1 MEGMELMVKK
11 IMHDPL
17 FLAQKS
23 VDATEADKQIVTDL
37 LDTLR
42 ANLEHCV
49 GMAANMIGVK
59 KNIIV
64 VAAGPFQ
71 FAMINPI
78 ITKKSGVYQTEEGC
92 LSLKGVRPCT
102 RYQEIEVDYLD
113 QNFKKQHGKYSGW
126 TAQII
131 QHEIERRICYSK
143 CPQKCIDL
151 SVKPLVINQAN
162 CLHCGNCM
170 AACPFGAVEKR

>member
-1 MEGMELMVKK
+1 MEGMETMVKK
-11 IMHDPL
+11 IMRDPL

-23 VDATEADKQIVTDL
+23 VDATEADRQVVNDL

-42 ANLEHCV
+42 ANSGRCV

-71 FAMINPI
+71 FAMINPV
-78 ITKKSGVYQTEEGC
+78 ITKKTGVYQTEEGC
-92 LSLKGVRPCT
+92 LSLEGVRTCT
-102 RYQEIEVDYLD
+102 RYQEIEVDYSD
-113 QNFKKQHGKYSGW
+113 QNFKKQHGKYSGS

-131 QHEIERRICYSK
+131 QHEIDHCNGI
-143 CPQKCIDL
+143 
-151 SVKPLVINQAN
+151 VI
-162 CLHCGNCM
+162 
-170 AACPFGAVEKR
+170 

>member
-1 MEGMELMVKK
+1 MIKK
-11 IMHDPL
+11 ITRDPM

-23 VDATEADKQIVTDL
+23 VDANEADKQVISDL

-42 ANLEHCV
+42 ANLDHCV
-49 GMAANMIGVK
+49 GMAANMIGMS

-71 FAMINPI
+71 FAMINPV
-78 ITKKSGVYQTEEGC
+78 ITRKSGPYETEEGC
-92 LSLKGVRPCT
+92 LSLSGVRPCT

-113 QNFKKQHGKYSGW
+113 QNFVKRHGKYSEW

-131 QHEIERRICYSK
+131 QHEI
-143 CPQKCIDL
+143 D
-151 SVKPLVINQAN
+151 
-162 CLHCGNCM
+162 HCNGILI
-170 AACPFGAVEKR
+170 

>member
-37 LDTLR
+37 LDTLK
-42 ANLEHCV
+42 ANLEYGV

-71 FAMINPI
+71 FAMINPV
-78 ITKKSGVYQTEEGC
+78 ITKKSGAYQTEEG
-92 LSLKGVRPCT
+92 
-102 RYQEIEVDYLD
+102 
-113 QNFKKQHGKYSGW
+113 
-126 TAQII
+126 
-131 QHEIERRICYSK
+131 
-143 CPQKCIDL
+143 
-151 SVKPLVINQAN
+151 
-162 CLHCGNCM
+162 
-170 AACPFGAVEKR
+170 